1 MRVGLRLCLC
11 HVGGLG
17 GLGRVGVV
25 GGSLVLL
32 GLARGAPGSVGGLF
46 QVGRFEGVGLGGRRV
61 VELAWL
67 GRRGRR

>member
-11 HVGGLG
+11 HVGGLE
-17 GLGRVGVV
+17 GLGESGVV

-46 QVGRFEGVGLGGRRV
+46 Q
-61 VELAWL
+61 AW
-67 GRRGRR
+67 GCSRMWV